1 MSKFNEEDD
10 ALLGELGVE
19 VEVKKASTYTKEQE
33 RVIAGFEEIQR
44 FAEEN
49 GRHPQ
54 HGEDNDIFER
64 LYAVRLDRLNE
75 LEEYHELLKPMDHQG
90 LLNPQKK
97 NDEEGVDDSLDDDE
111 LLDAL
116 GVEVQAGS
124 LQELKHVRPSVE
136 IRAAEEV
143 ARRKQCE
150 DFDEYK
156 HLFEEVKS
164 DLKEGLRKTKPITGA
179 TSFEV
184 GTFYIIKGQTAY
196 LAGFGEEFE
205 NVYKR
210 QSDRDDDVR
219 SDRRLKLIFDNGT
232 ESNQLLLSFKRV
244 INDDPTARIV
254 TNIESE
260 ALFSDEVHE
269 GDVAT
274 GKLYVLRSLSENPEI
289 KKNHELIH
297 KIGFTKGKVE
307 RRIADA
313 ENQAT
318 YLLAGVEVVAAF
330 ELYNV
335 KANKLEGLIHRI
347 FSSAKLE
354 IELKDRFGKPF
365 KPREWFLVPLN
376 AIKEAVDRIQDG
388 TIEEYRYD
396 PKKAK
401 LVRC

>member
-90 LLNPQKK
+90 LLEPQKK
-97 NDEEGVDDSLDDDE
+97 DKEGFVEESMDDDE

-124 LQELKHVRPSVE
+124 LQELKHVRPFVE

-156 HLFEEVKS
+156 HLFEQVKS
-164 DLKEGLRKTKPITGA
+164 DLKEGLRKTNKITGA

-184 GTFYIIKGQTAY
+184 GTFYIVGGQTVY
-196 LAGFGEEFE
+196 LAEKGDEFE
-205 NVYKR
+205 HVYSR
-210 QSDRDDDVR
+210 QSKRHDTRKDRKLR
-219 SDRRLKLIFDNGT
+219 LIFDNGT
-232 ESNQLLLSFKRV
+232 ESEQRMLSFKRR
-244 INDDPTARIV
+244 INDDLSARII
-254 TNIESE
+254 TRLESQN
-260 ALFSDEVHE
+260 LFSDEVHE

-289 KKNHELIH
+289 KKNRELIH

-318 YLLAGVEVVAAF
+318 YLLAGVEVVATF

-347 FSSAKLE
+347 FSPAKLE

-388 TIEEYRYD
+388 TIEEYQYD
-396 PKKAK
+396 PKQAK
-401 LVRC
+401 LVQL